1 MEARPQLDRLRP
13 FDFFRPAPAAFVN
26 TPSKVLVVN
35 DQAVN
40 VQLLQHALENEKIN
54 VITASNGPDALKL
67 AEREQPDLILLD
79 VLTSEMDGIEVCQRI
94 QTSPALK
101 TTPVILLTARN
112 SKEAQLVGLGAGA
125 VDYITRPI
133 DLQETVA
140 RVQTQLRA
148 LQVDREMIELQ
159 GRLQETRR
167 TAAVGAM
174 TQGIVHNLNNHLGIV
189 LGYLELI
196 RLGADKPA
204 SVRAS
209 ADSLDVAVQRIIS
222 IISQLSSLAVKSRL
236 PTSPCPLS
244 RLIASTLRRFHAE
257 LGQAAPITVINP
269 LGNLPIHTHIEEFE
283 NCLIQLLVNAHESY
297 GESHEGPRKITLRTS
312 VESSGPDATGTKLR
326 IQIEDEGRG
335 MDPQTRNHLFEP
347 FVSSKNTVGVGMGL
361 TVARHSLRN
370 VGGDITLTNNPA
382 GGVIAILTHPADCP
396 PAVTA
401 RGDKS

>member
-1 MEARPQLDRLRP
+1 
-13 FDFFRPAPAAFVN
+13 VN
-26 TPSKVLVVN
+26 TPPKVLVVN

-40 VQLLQHALENEKIN
+40 VQLLQQALEHEKIN
-54 VITASNGPDALKL
+54 VIIAFNGPDALKL

-94 QTSPALK
+94 QASPALK

-112 SKEAQLVGLGAGA
+112 SKEAQLAGLGAGA

-133 DLQETVA
+133 DLEETVA

-174 TQGIVHNLNNHLGIV
+174 TQGIVHNLNNQLGIV

-196 RLGADKPA
+196 RFSADKPA
-204 SVRAS
+204 SVRAN

-236 PTSPCPLS
+236 PTSPCPLN

-269 LGNLPIHTHIEEFE
+269 LGNLPIHTHIEVFE

-326 IQIEDEGRG
+326 IQIEDKGRG
-335 MDPQTRNHLFEP
+335 IDPQTRNHLFEP
-347 FVSSKNTVGVGMGL
+347 FVSSKTTVGVGMGL

-370 VGGDITLTNNPA
+370 MGGDIALTNNPA
-382 GGVIAILTHPADCP
+382 GGVIAILTHPTDCAP
-396 PAVTA
+396 TATA